1 MVNLSSSRT
10 DLKKNNSQLKWK
22 CLKQKF
28 TFYHVQVINIEV
40 RFTLRFPQVS
50 QQQQQHLL
58 FKHGGF

>member
-1 MVNLSSSRT
+1 MVNLSSSRA
-10 DLKKNNSQLKWK
+10 DLKKNSQLKWK